1 MGSQIQ
7 GIGSINIEEIYNRLK
22 EGENLETKTSYTH
35 PSKTDNKSVRMS
47 LGRIWFNQ
55 LLPDD
60 YPLVSEAVDAIK
72 MNVIIKD
79 MIKKYE
85 SEKVADILSNLQLE
99 AFKMATLVP
108 NSFQIENFIPPDEW
122 LKEKEDFRKKYEAIP
137 PKEINIKEFTKDA
150 DALTKKLNEYLD
162 KQGYKLQNI
171 LNSKT
176 KGNPIGDLKAQ
187 LVSKGFVLDIE
198 GNIRGP
204 ILGGIS
210 DGYGKENYYNAASE
224 ARRNYYY
231 KSTMTAKPGYLARKI
246 TMSNANIL
254 IDDSKKDCGTKKYLE
269 LFVDDKKSALLKERN
284 YIEKNQIVNITD
296 PSQIVNKK
304 INLRSPLYCKAKKGI
319 CPTCYGNLYKNL
331 GTKNIGILAGGA
343 INMVAINS
351 MMKMRHKSSQIEI
364 IDIDFRKIIKTSG
377 IDPDIVKKLIDV
389 RAKEIIAKQDCTI
402 LLDKSQYDE
411 SDLIDSGEEL
421 FLPGI
426 INLYIGEISN
436 NKFMTL
442 PFNFSVHLS
451 KPTDY
456 VVDGKTIVLRY
467 TSGEKILSQDYY
479 TKQTEPGIVDRL
491 LGGAL
496 KYIDSPETLL
506 DAVYEQLPSVDLVHL
521 ELVIANIFRV
531 KDDITIPCRLK
542 NYDNFEIVGIKKLPH
557 INSWLTGLSFEDPN
571 KAIKEALLKQK
582 DNDMNPIEKVLL
594 EKFYDQKE
602 RNIRD
607 EP

>member
-1 MGSQIQ
+1 
-7 GIGSINIEEIYNRLK
+7 
-22 EGENLETKTSYTH
+22 
-35 PSKTDNKSVRMS
+35 
-47 LGRIWFNQ
+47 
-55 LLPDD
+55 
-60 YPLVSEAVDAIK
+60 
-72 MNVIIKD
+72 
-79 MIKKYE
+79 
-85 SEKVADILSNLQLE
+85 
-99 AFKMATLVP
+99 
-108 NSFQIENFIPPDEW
+108 
-122 LKEKEDFRKKYEAIP
+122 
-137 PKEINIKEFTKDA
+137 
-150 DALTKKLNEYLD
+150 
-162 KQGYKLQNI
+162 
-171 LNSKT
+171 
-176 KGNPIGDLKAQ
+176 
-187 LVSKGFVLDIE
+187 
-198 GNIRGP
+198 
-204 ILGGIS
+204 
-210 DGYGKENYYNAASE
+210 
-224 ARRNYYY
+224 
-231 KSTMTAKPGYLARKI
+231 
-246 TMSNANIL
+246 
-254 IDDSKKDCGTKKYLE
+254 
-269 LFVDDKKSALLKERN
+269 
-284 YIEKNQIVNITD
+284 
-296 PSQIVNKK
+296 
-304 INLRSPLYCKAKKGI
+304 
-319 CPTCYGNLYKNL
+319 
-331 GTKNIGILAGGA
+331 
-343 INMVAINS
+343 
-351 MMKMRHKSSQIEI
+351 MRHKSSQIEI